1 MSENKK
7 ISIGVLG
14 IQGDI
19 EENLT
24 ATRNALKDME
34 IVGDATKVIYPGQ
47 IERIDGLILPGGES
61 TVISSLIAI
70 HHGGIFGAIKRVISD
85 GLPTLGTCAG
95 MIMLSRRAYDR
106 VVGETKQQLL
116 GNLDIVIER
125 NAFGRQN
132 DSFETDLYIPI
143 LGRDAYK
150 GIFIRAPVTTEIGN
164 GVNTIAKF
172 NNKIVAV
179 NQKNIIA
186 TAFHPELSGD
196 DRLHKHFIKSV
207 LDFRQNLQ
215 NSEMRGVGFEPT
227 NP

>member
-1 MSENKK
+1 LKDE
-7 ISIGVLG
+7 IIIGVLAV
-14 IQGDI
+14 QGDI
-19 EENLT
+19 EENIT
-24 ATRNALKDME
+24 AADEALQHMKVRGTVKSVRYSKE
-34 IVGDATKVIYPGQ
+34 INEV
-47 IERIDGLILPGGES
+47 DGLIIPGGES
-61 TVISSLIAI
+61 TVISSLATIQEGSLQTI
-70 HHGGIFGAIKRVISD
+70 RTRISN
-85 GLPTLGTCAG
+85 GMPVMGSCAG
-95 MIMLSRRAYDR
+95 MIMLSKRAYDR

-150 GIFIRAPVTTEIGN
+150 GIFIRAPVITEIGN

-179 NQKNIIA
+179 NHKNIIA

-196 DRLHKHFIKSV
+196 DRLHRHFIKSV
-207 LDFRQNLQ
+207 LDFKQNQ

>member
-1 MSENKK
+1 LSENKK

-34 IVGDATKVIYPGQ
+34 IVGDVTKVIYPEQ

-70 HHGGIFGAIKRVISD
+70 HHGGIFGAIKRAISD

-106 VVGETKQQLL
+106 VVGDTKQQLL
-116 GNLDIVIER
+116 GNLDIEVER
-125 NAFGRQN
+125 NAFGRQS
-132 DSFETDLYIPI
+132 DSFELDLEIPLI
-143 LGRDAYK
+143 GKGSFR
-150 GIFIRAPVTTEIGN
+150 GIFIRSPVVKKIGN
-164 GVNTIAKF
+164 DVSVLAKINETIVGVKHN
-172 NNKIVAV
+172 
-179 NQKNIIA
+179 NIIG

-196 DRLHKHFIKSV
+196 IRLHKELIKSAV
-207 LDFRQNLQ
+207 QHKQSRK
-215 NSEMRGVGFEPT
+215 R
-227 NP
+227 